1 MIDSIGFDLDGTLWD
16 STDSITKAWRTVA
29 AEFGVHLPGLEEMKS
44 VMGLNR
50 IDLMK
55 KLFPD
60 MDEKASAEFFDRATV
75 ECVRELS
82 RHGGKL
88 YDGVEE
94 TLRELGKHCKLYMVS
109 NCQESYMNAFLSYH
123 KLGKY
128 FCDFAFE
135 DPNTLSKGENI
146 KKVLRRNGLT
156 DSFYIGDTQG
166 DRNAAKLAAVPFGYA
181 EYGFGTVDGYDC
193 KFSNFF
199 EIAELVNCNK

>member
-29 AEFGVHLPGLEEMKS
+29 AEFGVHLPDLEEMKS

-60 MDEKASAEFFDRATV
+60 MDEKLSADFFDRATV
-75 ECVRELS
+75 ECVKELS
-82 RHGGKL
+82 QHGGKL

-94 TLRELGKHCKLYMVS
+94 TLRELSKHYKLYIVS

-128 FCDFAFE
+128 FCDFAYE
-135 DPNTLSKGENI
+135 DPDTLSKGENI
-146 KKVLRRNGLT
+146 KKVIVRNGLT
-156 DSFYIGDTQG
+156 ASVYIGDTQG
-166 DRNAAKLAAVPFGYA
+166 DCNAAKLAAVPFGFA
-181 EYGFGTVDGYDC
+181 AYGFGTVDRYDYI
-193 KFSNFF
+193 FSSFF
-199 EIAELVNCNK
+199 EIGEILNSNK